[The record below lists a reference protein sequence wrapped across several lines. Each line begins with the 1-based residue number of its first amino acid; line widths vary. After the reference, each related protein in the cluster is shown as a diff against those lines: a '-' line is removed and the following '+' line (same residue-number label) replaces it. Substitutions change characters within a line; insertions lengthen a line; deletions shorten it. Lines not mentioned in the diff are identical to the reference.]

1 MAKRN
6 SKREYQGKIR
16 TSKKMTFVCRQ
27 CGGRVSIEDMDDH
40 VCDIEIDMDQQVLAE
55 YQFGQEAEV
64 DNGFVVEPI
73 KVVVA
78 PQQAEAAPQEHRC
91 EKCGFIAKSA
101 IGFHSHQAK
110 HERMAVATATPLD
123 RLDMTLDKVIQ
134 EAIELEELAK
144 RQAVDAV
151 AYFDRYE
158 KASAGVQR
166 LEKAVE
172 TIAENGGDVSTLL
185 PTLEASR
192 SDLKNAE
199 SDWRFVLGSSQAEK
213 VRLAKKIEE
222 AHVSASILNAEGAT
236 FEEDEVRYFT
246 SEQEELI
253 AALVNKQVLV
263 SMPAKLVAS
272 AKGLFVVDL
281 WMAIQS
287 SLKAQGIRA
296 NLRTWEKVKETLIS
310 LLPSRFAGYGVEMSR
325 VFSAKKSTWIVDNLG
340 NKKETVQKVT
350 KMVEIDISRFT
361 KVLVKDTRTI
371 FDWMWNHPENNP
383 TTAIPLL
390 GENSDAL
397 PVLKWTGHK
406 TDYGQTTLGAA
417 ILKAQEEARK
427 KARKEGDR
435 LATQ

>member
-1 MAKRN
+1 
-6 SKREYQGKIR
+6 
-16 TSKKMTFVCRQ
+16 
-27 CGGRVSIEDMDDH
+27 
-40 VCDIEIDMDQQVLAE
+40 
-55 YQFGQEAEV
+55 
-64 DNGFVVEPI
+64 
-73 KVVVA
+73 
-78 PQQAEAAPQEHRC
+78 
-91 EKCGFIAKSA
+91 
-101 IGFHSHQAK
+101 
-110 HERMAVATATPLD
+110 
-123 RLDMTLDKVIQ
+123 
-134 EAIELEELAK
+134 
-144 RQAVDAV
+144 
-151 AYFDRYE
+151 
-158 KASAGVQR
+158 
-166 LEKAVE
+166 
-172 TIAENGGDVSTLL
+172 
-185 PTLEASR
+185 
-192 SDLKNAE
+192 
-199 SDWRFVLGSSQAEK
+199 
-213 VRLAKKIEE
+213 
-222 AHVSASILNAEGAT
+222 VSASILNAEGAT